1 MNKDHVVAGVGTISV
16 TQMLADV
23 LTNVFHQPEAAA
35 TSEAGLIVL
44 IAGGAW
50 GLAQAWL
57 ASRGAK
63 KTA

>member
-23 LTNVFHQPEAAA
+23 LTNVLHQDPTAA

-44 IAGGAW
+44 AAGALW
-50 GLAQAWL
+50 GLAQAWM
-57 ASRGAK
+57 ARGKPKA
-63 KTA
+63 A